1 MDKIQV
7 KALDEIVEDKGV
19 QQIEKELVDKH
30 NKEVAEANEE
40 LKEENPETEGIN
52 DVDVLSYI
60 KNRYD
65 RDIQSIDE
73 LFDARQ
79 QNEELPEDVASFFKF
94 KKETGRGMQDFMK
107 AQQDVENISDTE
119 LISTYWSDTK
129 PHLDSEDVK
138 FEFNKKFGYN
148 EDEDDESLVRE
159 RKIAKKAELAK
170 AKTHFNDVQA
180 KYKTP
185 ISESGEG
192 GFSKEDYE
200 EFTAYKEAQNQART
214 QQEEKSR
221 YFTEKTN
228 DVFNDEFEG
237 FNFTINDNNF
247 SYKPG
252 EANKMRESQSDLQ
265 NFMKQHLT
273 DEGYIADARKYHR
286 ALAAAMNPDAFARYF
301 YEQGQSDQVTESAKR
316 SKNINMG
323 DDLRRSPQGKV
334 SSGFKVASVPTSHG
348 NGLRIRSK
356 TKN

>member
-7 KALDEIVEDKGV
+7 KIVDDTIEDKGV
-19 QQIEKELVDKH
+19 QQIEQELVDKH

-65 RDIQSIDE
+65 RDIKSIDE

-79 QNEELPEDVASFFKF
+79 QNEELPEDVASFFQF
-94 KKETGRGMQDFMK
+94 KKETGRGMEDFLK
-107 AQQDVENISDTE
+107 AQQDVEDISDTD
-119 LISTYWSDTK
+119 LISNYWSDTQ
-129 PHLDSEDVK
+129 PHLDGEDIK
-138 FEFNKKFGYN
+138 FEFNNKFGFN
-148 EDEDDESLVRE
+148 PDEDDESFVRE
-159 RKIAKKAELAK
+159 RKIARKAELAK
-170 AKTHFNDVQA
+170 AKKHFKELQD

-185 ISESGEG
+185 LFESNTG
-192 GFSKEDYE
+192 
-200 EFTAYKEAQNQART
+200 EFTSEDHKEFLAYKEAQNQART
-214 QQEEKSR
+214 QQEERSR

-237 FNFTINDNNF
+237 FNFTINDNTF

-252 EANKMRESQSDLQ
+252 DANKMRESQSDLQ

-323 DDLRRSPQGKV
+323 DDLRRSPQGKI

-356 TKN
+356 NKN